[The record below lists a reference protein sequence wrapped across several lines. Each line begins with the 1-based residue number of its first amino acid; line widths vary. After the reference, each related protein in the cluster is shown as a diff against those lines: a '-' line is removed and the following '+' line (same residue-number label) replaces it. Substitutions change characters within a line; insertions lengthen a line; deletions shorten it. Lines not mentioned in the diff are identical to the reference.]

1 VQVIDI
7 GVNGIAPAPEGTYS
21 STIICCANGQHASR
35 LLDRFHILEGAIL
48 QSRNTFF
55 SFRLNPNPKGEF
67 KFSNPPKYLSR
78 AGTTFAH

>member
-21 STIICCANGQHASR
+21 STIICRANGQHASR

-48 QSRNTFF
+48 QS
-55 SFRLNPNPKGEF
+55 L
-67 KFSNPPKYLSR
+67 
-78 AGTTFAH
+78 